1 MKNSIKL
8 FLLVLLANT
17 SSIVSAA
24 PVPPP
29 PPPGPGTSTGSQG
42 APASPIDMYLY
53 QLAIVAFG
61 FMWYY
66 HSKTRKTL
74 G

>member
-1 MKNSIKL
+1 MY
-8 FLLVLLANT
+8 AE
-17 SSIVSAA
+17 
-24 PVPPP
+24 VPPP
-29 PPPGPGTSTGSQG
+29 MPAPPGDGGDTGTPG

-53 QLAIVAFG
+53 ILAIVAFG